1 MFKTRITELLGVEYP
16 IVAGTMQWLS
26 RAELVAAVC
35 NAGAFGIIPSATFN
49 SPAEL
54 QEEIKKARTLTSN
67 PFGVNVNLFPMARPY
82 SLEDM
87 IDAALDMGVKLIETS
102 GRSPEPYMKKIKR
115 NGVVHM
121 HKCARIRDVI
131 KAEKLGSD
139 AVTIVGLECGGHPSM
154 EEVTSM
160 ILIPRAV
167 ESVKIPVL
175 AGGGI
180 CDAKGFMAALSLGA
194 EGVVIGT
201 RFMATKE
208 CQLHQNIKASLLKAE
223 ETDTMLIEK
232 SIGSPI
238 RALRNQTAQQ
248 VFEMEQ
254 KGVTLEDLMPLISGQ
269 RGLRAMTYGDPELG
283 VIACG
288 QVVGLIHEELTVKQ
302 VIEGIISEARAIA
315 QKLNKLA
322 Q

>member
-1 MFKTRITELLGVEYP
+1 MFKTKITELLGIEYP
-16 IVAGTMQWLS
+16 IIVGTMQWLS
-26 RAELVAAVC
+26 RAELVAAAA
-35 NAGAFGIIPSATFN
+35 NAGAIGFLPSATFN

-54 QEEIKKARTLTSN
+54 QEEIKKTKTLTSK
-67 PFGVNVNLFPMARPY
+67 PFGVNVNLFPMSRPY

-87 IDAALDMGVKLIETS
+87 IDAALDMGIKVIETS
-102 GRSPEPYMKKIKR
+102 GRSPESFMKRIKR
-115 NGVVHM
+115 PGVIHM

-131 KAEKLGSD
+131 KSEKLGSD
-139 AVTIVGLECGGHPSM
+139 AVSIVGLECGGHPSM
-154 EEVTSM
+154 EEITSM
-160 ILIPRAV
+160 VLIPKAT
-167 ESVKIPVL
+167 ESVKIPVI

-180 CDAKGFMAALSLGA
+180 ADARGFMAALSLGA
-194 EGVVIGT
+194 AGVVIGT

-208 CQLHQNIKASLLKAE
+208 CQIHDNIKESLLKAQ

-238 RALRNQTAQQ
+238 RALKNQTAQQ

-269 RGLRAMTYGDPELG
+269 RGLKAMTYGDPELG
-283 VIACG
+283 IIACG
-288 QVVGLIHEELTVKQ
+288 QVVGLINEILTVKQ
-302 VIEGIISEARAIA
+302 VIDGIITGAKEIA